1 MAKEKVYKLAQE
13 FKVSSE
19 ALVQMLRGMGI
30 QVKSHMST
38 VDESLRNDIK
48 KKFEQERAEI
58 KKEYERKKQMLT
70 RAREELI
77 GREEEQE
84 SQKSVEKSDSGSE
97 KNVEKSDIKPKEAKP
112 HVSHRR
118 FGRSEQPSRERTYI
132 SPEKTVSKD
141 MPATPL
147 TPNKTAEDK
156 SGARKDKKK
165 KSKKRSG
172 RPEINEIELK
182 ANIKKTLAKIGS
194 G

>member
-77 GREEEQE
+77 GKEEEQE
-84 SQKSVEKSDSGSE
+84 VQKSVEKSDTGNE
-97 KNVEKSDIKPKEAKP
+97 NNVEKSDIKLKETKP
-112 HVSHRR
+112 HVFHRR
-118 FGRSEQPSRERTYI
+118 FERSEQPSRERTYV
-132 SPEKTVSKD
+132 SPEKTVPTD
-141 MPATPL
+141 TPATKA
-147 TPNKTAEDK
+147 TPDKSAEDK
-156 SGARKDKKK
+156 SGSRKDKKK

-172 RPEINEIELK
+172 RPEINEIEL
-182 ANIKKTLAKIGS
+182 
-194 G
+194 